1 MFPFLFEVVKLFV
14 AGTGIICVAFYLLK
28 PYLNNKE
35 KLQLLE
41 LKKSVSAQ
49 TLPLRL
55 QAYERM
61 VLLVDRINPANML
74 LRLNISDY
82 SAAELHSLIITEVRN
97 EFQHNIAQQLYIS
110 PRAWELVKRVKND
123 TLNLVN
129 QAAQTQPADAA
140 GIDLGR
146 AVLGHLSQLENDPY
160 DIALNMIRADMDQ
173 LL

>member
-41 LKKSVSAQ
+41 LKRSASAQ

-55 QAYERM
+55 QAYERI
-61 VLLVDRINPANML
+61 VLLVDRINPSNML
-74 LRLNISDY
+74 LRLNTPDY
-82 SAAELHSLIITEVRN
+82 SAAELRSILITEVRN
-97 EFQHNIAQQLYIS
+97 EFQHNITQQIYVS
-110 PRAWELVKRVKND
+110 PRAWELVKRIKND

-129 QAAQTQPADAA
+129 QAAQSQAAGAA

-146 AVLGHLSQLENDPY
+146 ALLGHLSQQENDPY
-160 DIALNMIRADMDQ
+160 DIALNMIRSDMDE